1 VNSDIIVE
9 GVIKMSLGVR
19 LKEARQKKKM
29 TQREVCRIMGFSIPT
44 LSGYETEY
52 RDPDTDTLAELAK
65 LYEVSVEWLL
75 TGKQEKLSEL
85 ETRILQELLN
95 LDENVKKE
103 ILKFIR
109 FQKSNQ

>member
-9 GVIKMSLGVR
+9 GVIKVSLGVR

-52 RDPDTDTLAELAK
+52 RDPDTETLTELAK

-75 TGKQEKLSEL
+75 TGRLERLNEL
-85 ETRILQELLN
+85 ETRIMNELKN
-95 LDENVKKE
+95 IDENVKKE
-103 ILKFIR
+103 ILEFIR
-109 FQKSNQ
+109 FRKSK